1 MRITQYTDYALRVL
15 IYLGLQP
22 DRLATIGEIAE
33 RYAISRSHLM
43 KVVNQLVQEG
53 FVEGVRGKGG
63 GIRLALPA
71 GEIRVGDVVRKI
83 EPDLILVECFGPGNH
98 CVITPAC
105 DLKRA
110 LYEALQAFL
119 KVLDSYTLADFLGKQ
134 RGPLLSLLQLEDG
147 PAAS

>member
-15 IYLGLQP
+15 IYLGLEA
-22 DRLATIGEIAE
+22 DKRSTIGEIAE
-33 RYAISRSHLM
+33 RYVISRSHLM

-63 GIRLALPA
+63 GIRLARPA
-71 GEIRVGDVVRKI
+71 EQIRIGDVVRKI
-83 EPDLILVECFGPGNH
+83 EPDLAIVECFGAGNQ

-119 KVLDSYTLADFLGKQ
+119 KVLDGYTLADFLNHQ
-134 RGPLLSLLQLEDG
+134 REPLRHLLQLDVVEV
-147 PAAS
+147 

>member
-15 IYLGLQP
+15 IYLGLESEK
-22 DRLATIGEIAE
+22 RSTIGEIAE
-33 RYAISRSHLM
+33 RYVISRSHLM

-63 GIRLALPA
+63 GIRLAKPA
-71 GEIRVGDVVRKI
+71 EQIRIGDVVRKI
-83 EPDLILVECFGPGNH
+83 EPDLAIVECFGPGTQ

-119 KVLDSYTLADFLGKQ
+119 KVLDGYTLADFLRHQ
-134 RGPLLSLLQLEDG
+134 REPLRQLLNLELVE
-147 PAAS
+147 

>member
-15 IYLGLQP
+15 IYLGLEDQK
-22 DRLATIGEIAE
+22 LSTIGEIAE
-33 RYAISRSHLM
+33 RYVISRSHLM

-63 GIRLALPA
+63 GIRLAMPA
-71 GEIRVGDVVRKI
+71 EQIRIGDVVRKI
-83 EPDLILVECFGPGNH
+83 EPDLALVECFGPGNQ

-110 LYEALQAFL
+110 LSEALKAFL
-119 KVLDSYTLADFLGKQ
+119 AVLDDYTLADFLNK
-134 RGPLLSLLQLEDG
+134 RAPLLQLLQLE
-147 PAAS
+147 PVEA

>member
-15 IYLGLQP
+15 IYLGLEA
-22 DRLATIGEIAE
+22 DTLSTIGEIAE

-63 GIRLALPA
+63 GIRLAMPA
-71 GEIRVGDVVRKI
+71 DQIRIGDVVRKI
-83 EPDLILVECFGPGNH
+83 EPDLVLVECFGPGNQ

-110 LYEALQAFL
+110 LWEALQAFL
-119 KVLDSYTLADFLGKQ
+119 KVLDGYTLEDFLGSKK
-134 RGPLLSLLQLEDG
+134 PALIKLLQIDVE
-147 PAAS
+147 PA

>member
-15 IYLGLQP
+15 IYLGLEDQK
-22 DRLATIGEIAE
+22 LSTIGEIAE
-33 RYAISRSHLM
+33 RYVISRSHLM

-63 GIRLALPA
+63 GIRLAMPA
-71 GEIRVGDVVRKI
+71 EQIRIGDVVRKI
-83 EPDLILVECFGPGNH
+83 EPDLALVECFGPGNQ

-110 LYEALQAFL
+110 LSEALKAFL
-119 KVLDSYTLADFLGKQ
+119 AVLDDYTLADFLNK
-134 RGPLLSLLQLEDG
+134 RAPLLQLLQLE
-147 PAAS
+147 PAEA

>member
-15 IYLGLQP
+15 IYLGLEA
-22 DRLATIGEIAE
+22 DKRSTIGEIAE
-33 RYAISRSHLM
+33 RYVISRSHLM

-63 GIRLALPA
+63 GIRLARPA
-71 GEIRVGDVVRKI
+71 EQIRIGDVVRKI
-83 EPDLILVECFGPGNH
+83 EPDLAIVECFGPGNQ

-119 KVLDSYTLADFLGKQ
+119 KVLDGYTLADFLSHQ
-134 RGPLLSLLQLEDG
+134 REPLRQLLQLDVVEV
-147 PAAS
+147 

>member
-15 IYLGLQP
+15 IYLGLEDQK
-22 DRLATIGEIAE
+22 LSTIGEIAE
-33 RYAISRSHLM
+33 RYVISRSHLM

-63 GIRLALPA
+63 GIRLAMPA
-71 GEIRVGDVVRKI
+71 EQIRIGDVIRKI
-83 EPDLILVECFGPGNH
+83 EPDLALVECFGPGNQ

-110 LYEALQAFL
+110 LSEALKAFL
-119 KVLDSYTLADFLGKQ
+119 AVLDDYTLADFLNK
-134 RGPLLSLLQLEDG
+134 RAPLLQLLQLE
-147 PAAS
+147 PVEA